1 MRKEEHGRSVISTYI
16 PGHFRLRVGGSAA
29 NFCIRL
35 ACRKVGKIRG
45 ENGKTETRLTIS
57 CIPFA
62 LLAPSSSPCPLSF
75 PPTSFHPSPWGS
87 SLFRA
92 LFFSDISSILTSFFL
107 PFDSPL
113 LPSAVVAIKTKIW
126 GCLHH
131 HEPGKTPPGQYAW
144 EN

>member
-1 MRKEEHGRSVISTYI
+1 MCNLNDSNIFLIFTCMYKKVTLKHNVTTHFLQEIKDLKIALFCKKKKNYAKIFEEMRKEEHGRSVISTYI

-45 ENGKTETRLTIS
+45 ENGKTETRFTIS

-75 PPTSFHPSPWGS
+75 PPTSFHPFP
-87 SLFRA
+87 
-92 LFFSDISSILTSFFL
+92 
-107 PFDSPL
+107 
-113 LPSAVVAIKTKIW
+113 
-126 GCLHH
+126 
-131 HEPGKTPPGQYAW
+131 
-144 EN
+144 